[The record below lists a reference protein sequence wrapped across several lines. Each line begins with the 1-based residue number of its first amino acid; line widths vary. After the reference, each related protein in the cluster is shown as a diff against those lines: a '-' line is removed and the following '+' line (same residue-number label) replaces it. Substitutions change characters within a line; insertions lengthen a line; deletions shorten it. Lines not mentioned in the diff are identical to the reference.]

1 MPKEKLTANQT
12 LLLGQAITAL
22 DLAQIAAKEA
32 EKKLQAL
39 ESSLI
44 GTETKFSEAVCEAV
58 GDIDEAVSSIDSACV
73 VSDFAYEDSSER
85 RVSKMLRGMDHR
97 A

>member
-1 MPKEKLTANQT
+1 MTDDKLTSNQT

-22 DLAQIAAKEA
+22 DLAQSAAREA
-32 EKKLQAL
+32 EAKLLAL

-44 GTETKFSEAVCEAV
+44 GAESKFSEAVCEAV
-58 GDIDEAVSSIDSACV
+58 GEIDEALSSLDNACA
-73 VSDFAYEDSSER
+73 VSDFAYEDGSHR
-85 RVSKMLRGMDHR
+85 RVSKMLRGMEHR